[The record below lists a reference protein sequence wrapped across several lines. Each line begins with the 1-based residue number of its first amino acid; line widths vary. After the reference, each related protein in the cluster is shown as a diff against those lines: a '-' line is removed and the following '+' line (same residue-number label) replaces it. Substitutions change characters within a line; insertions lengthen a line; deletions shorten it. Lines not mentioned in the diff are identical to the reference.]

1 MLYPTGLWVDLG
13 KLVINATQQISP
25 GIHHRYG
32 SAGRALIYR
41 ENNPHQSIP
50 LKQAIHQA
58 AS

>member
-41 ENNPHQSIP
+41 ENGPH
-50 LKQAIHQA
+50 
-58 AS
+58 